1 VGSEVCPPQYP
12 MTAANGAKRVAGLQR
27 FGVPGEVNTLSNLVF
42 DVGMHKGEDTAYYL
56 AKGFRVVAIEAD
68 PELAQACRRRFAQEI
83 ARGQLDII
91 EGAIANGRGKVSF
104 FKNEHSVW
112 GSVHKDW
119 ADRNAMLGFK
129 SNIIE
134 VEIVD
139 IKSVFQTFG
148 VPFYLKLDIE
158 GGEKIVLS
166 ELVSLPSRPHFIS
179 LESEKVYFR
188 NLFLELRLLARL
200 GYNRFKVVQQQTIP
214 GSTVQTTDCD
224 GRLMTYTFEDHSSG
238 PFGDDACGEWLS
250 YRQACFRYA
259 IIFGLY
265 RLFGD
270 YGLLK
275 RYELGLRLQQKLAHL
290 SGKPI
295 PGWYDTHAKR
305 V

>member
-1 VGSEVCPPQYP
+1 
-12 MTAANGAKRVAGLQR
+12 
-27 FGVPGEVNTLSNLVF
+27 LSNLVV

-56 AKGFRVVAIEAD
+56 AKGFRVVSIEAD
-68 PELAQACRRRFAQEI
+68 PELAQACRLRFAQEI
-83 ARGQLDII
+83 ARGKLDII

-104 FKNEHSVW
+104 FKNKHSVW

-129 SNIIE
+129 STIIA

-139 IKSVFQTFG
+139 IRSVFTKFG

-158 GGEKIVLS
+158 GGENIVLS
-166 ELVSLPSRPHFIS
+166 ELLNLPFRPQFIS
-179 LESEKVYFR
+179 LESEKVYFSK
-188 NLFLELRLLARL
+188 LLLELRLLVRL

-214 GSTVQTTDCD
+214 GSIVQTTDCD
-224 GRLMTYTFEDHSSG
+224 GRLMTYRFEDHSSG
-238 PFGDDACGEWLS
+238 PFGDDACGEWLT
-250 YRQACFRYA
+250 YRQTCFRYA
-259 IIFGLY
+259 LIFGIY
-265 RLFGD
+265 HLFGD

-275 RYELGLRLQQKLAHL
+275 RYEFGLRLQQKLARL

-295 PGWYDTHAKR
+295 PGWFDTHATR